1 MLSHKQIVA
10 GLDEVGRGCIVG
22 SVMAAVVVLDPGN
35 PISGLTDSKKLS
47 AKRREYLA
55 TEIKLKALDWAV
67 GRAEPGEIDTFNIL
81 RCSLLAMAR
90 AFSMLTVKPDKA
102 MVDGK
107 FYPQIDCIGETVIQ
121 GDLLI
126 PEISA
131 ASILAKV
138 ARDSEMLILDKLF
151 PGYEF
156 SRHKGYPT
164 QLHLEKINQLGV
176 TPLHRKT
183 FKPVKKVLVNSDRIN
198 LNFSLNT

>member
-1 MLSHKQIVA
+1 MAGNYPIIV

-22 SVMAAVVVLDPGN
+22 CVVAAAVILDPVN
-35 PISGLTDSKKLS
+35 PIVGLTDSKKLS
-47 AKRREYLA
+47 TKRREQLA
-55 TEIKLKALDWAV
+55 TEIKSKALDWAI
-67 GRAEPGEIDTFNIL
+67 GRAEPGEIDNSNIL
-81 RCSLLAMAR
+81 CASLVAMAR
-90 AFSMLTVKPDKA
+90 AFSMLMVKPGKA
-102 MVDGK
+102 MVDGT
-107 FYPQIDCIGETVIQ
+107 FYPQIDCIGETVIR

-138 ARDSEMLILDKLF
+138 ARDSEMLILDELF

-164 QLHLEKINQLGV
+164 RLHLEKLWQLGV

-183 FKPVKKVLVNSDRIN
+183 YAPVRKVLARS
-198 LNFSLNT
+198 

>member
-1 MLSHKQIVA
+1 MASDNPVIV

-22 SVMAAVVVLDPGN
+22 SVVAAAVILDPEK
-35 PISGLTDSKKLS
+35 PITGLTDSKKLT
-47 AKRREYLA
+47 AKRREQLA
-55 TEIKLKALDWAV
+55 TEIKFKALDWAI
-67 GRAEPGEIDTFNIL
+67 GRAEPGEIENSNIL
-81 RCSLLAMAR
+81 CASLMAMAR
-90 AFSMLTVKPDKA
+90 AFSMLTVKPGKA
-102 MVDGK
+102 MVDGT
-107 FYPQIDCIGETVIQ
+107 FYPPIDCIGETVIR

-138 ARDSEMLILDKLF
+138 SRDSEMLVLDELF

-164 QLHLEKINQLGV
+164 SLHLEKLWQLGV

-183 FKPVKKVLVNSDRIN
+183 YAPVKKVLASSDRIN
-198 LNFSLNT
+198 LNVSQNT